1 MRTASAGRASA
12 AAWPWRAAL
21 APLARAVRTV
31 DRWAL
36 VAGVTGLLAN
46 VLLVVLFTT
55 PADGPYSWTGPAN
68 DVVGDVSTLATI
80 PVAVGLF
87 AVCGHRRGQ
96 GAITSLAVVAMAVM
110 TTVSMLMVLGLAP
123 FAAGTDSA
131 YIGMIFLFGWVFA
144 AGRAGRASGRLPRQ
158 VAGWGV
164 AIGAAGLA
172 GAALLTASA
181 PLPAHS
187 LIWDITF
194 GAGWLTAIPVALFP
208 VWLIVLSYRLPGH
221 LADRVGSA
229 RRSSPEDP
237 GAGLPPRLAD
247 TWCRE
252 GKGTQ
257 HDRLS

>member
-1 MRTASAGRASA
+1 MRTASVGRAPA

-21 APLARAVRTV
+21 APLARAVRIV

-55 PADGPYSWTGPAN
+55 PADGPYAWTGPAN

-87 AVCGHRRGQ
+87 AVCGRRRGL
-96 GAITSLAVVAMAVM
+96 GATTSLAVVAMAMM

-158 VAGWGV
+158 VARLGRRHRRGRAGRGRAAHGVGAAAGSLADLGHHVRRRMADGHPGSSVPGV
-164 AIGAAGLA
+164 ADRAV
-172 GAALLTASA
+172 
-181 PLPAHS
+181 LPA
-187 LIWDITF
+187 
-194 GAGWLTAIPVALFP
+194 ARP
-208 VWLIVLSYRLPGH
+208 PG
-221 LADRVGSA
+221 
-229 RRSSPEDP
+229 
-237 GAGLPPRLAD
+237 
-247 TWCRE
+247 
-252 GKGTQ
+252 
-257 HDRLS
+257 